1 MTIVFKLLYVYR
13 YCLSSSPDKSC
24 QFPRNRCYSY
34 TSLFI
39 IPDKIYNAKSSASY
53 SLINKATPLSDWP
66 FCYYLS
72 SFDLSLTTPLHISP
86 ELRPKRYLRCLLPA
100 LMPPPNFSRTQ
111 SQDMRHVCKPFKAPF
126 STIND
131 STIYVLTP
139 GKQLN
144 FFTFF

>member
-39 IPDKIYNAKSSASY
+39 ISDKIYNAKSSASY
-53 SLINKATPLSDWP
+53 SLINKTTPLSDWP

-86 ELRPKRYLRCLLPA
+86 GLRPKRYLRCLLPA
-100 LMPPPNFSRTQ
+100 LMPHQISLGLKVKIC
-111 SQDMRHVCKPFKAPF
+111 DMYANRSKPRFLR
-126 STIND
+126 SMT
-131 STIYVLTP
+131 VLYMS
-139 GKQLN
+139 
-144 FFTFF
+144 